1 MKRTISFLLTLT
13 MILTLLGC
21 GKAEQQ
27 STRVYSIHG
36 GNEQISVTNGGI
48 VLGEEKDVFQG
59 GNLQVAEEI
68 GVGVVSYTTRFY
80 FLLDGERDD
89 FFRMELVNGGEMLR
103 QNPELGSSSGSG
115 GFQNIR
121 QKSFE
126 SWKDSLFF
134 ELTTV
139 DQSGNEQVYTLPMT
153 ITEVTS

>member
-21 GKAEQQ
+21 GKAEQEPT
-27 STRVYSIHG
+27 SVYSFHG
-36 GNEQISVTNGGI
+36 ENELLLVSNGVM

-80 FLLDGERDD
+80 FLLDGERDV

-103 QNPELGSSSGSG
+103 QNPELGNSSGSG

-121 QKSFE
+121 QRSFE

-134 ELTTV
+134 ELTTM
-139 DQSGNEQVYTLPMT
+139 DESGAEQVYTLPMT